1 MARRSVLLALA
12 IVTALVGTLLIVMYV
27 QGIDNRATEGQE
39 LVEVLVAKDI
49 VNAGESVSAAEEA
62 GKFEKREIRR
72 DDLVPGALSSST
84 SVTGLVATGNI
95 YPGEQLIA
103 DKFGNVGDTQ
113 TLVIPDDMLAMSVEL
128 TDPERVA
135 GFVNPGSEVAVFVTV
150 SDPKGYTRVLLTR
163 VTVIGVGTTTT
174 TSRTVTDESG
184 AQTVEEVPKTIL
196 TLALT
201 QKESEKLIWADRF
214 GDLNFALLSDK
225 TKVVDQKGVD
235 APIVLPGLPAAAV
248 G

>member
-12 IVTALVGTLLIVMYV
+12 IVTALVGTLLIVLYV
-27 QGIDNRATEGQE
+27 QGIDSRATQGQE
-39 LVEVLVAKDI
+39 LVEVLVAKD
-49 VNAGESVSAAEEA
+49 VVDAGESVAAAEEA
-62 GKFEKREIRR
+62 GKFEKTEVRRE
-72 DDLVPGALSSST
+72 DLVPGALSSST

-95 YPGEQLIA
+95 FPGEQLIA
-103 DKFGNVGDTQ
+103 DKFGTVGDTQ
-113 TLVIPDDMLAMSVEL
+113 TLVIPDDKLAISVEL

-150 SDPKGYTRVLLTR
+150 SNPKSYTRVLLTR
-163 VTVIGVGTTTT
+163 VTVIGVGQTTT

-184 AQTVEEVPKTIL
+184 AQTIEEIPKTIL

-201 QKESEKLIWADRF
+201 QKETEKFVWADRF

-225 TKVVDQKGVD
+225 TKVVDQAGTD
-235 APIVLPGLPAAAV
+235 AQTAIPGLPPVV

>member
-12 IVTALVGTLLIVMYV
+12 IVTALVGTLLIVLYV
-27 QGIDNRATEGQE
+27 QGIDSRATEGQE

-49 VNAGESVSAAEEA
+49 VNAGESVSSAEEA
-62 GKFEKREIRR
+62 GKFEKSEVRRE
-72 DDLVPGALSSST
+72 DMVPGALSSST

-95 YPGEQLIA
+95 FPGEQLIA
-103 DKFGNVGDTQ
+103 DKFGSLADTE
-113 TLVIPDDMLAMSVEL
+113 TLVIPDDTLAISVEL

-150 SDPKGYTRVLLTR
+150 TDPKSYTRVLLTR
-163 VTVIGVGTTTT
+163 VTVIGVGQTTS

-184 AQTVEEVPKTIL
+184 AQTVEEIPKTIL

-201 QKESEKLIWADRF
+201 QKETEKFIWADRF
-214 GDLNFALLSDK
+214 GELNFALLSDK
-225 TKVVDQKGVD
+225 TKVVDQEGTD
-235 APIVLPGLPAAAV
+235 AQIAVPGLPAVV

>member
-1 MARRSVLLALA
+1 MARRSVILTLAV
-12 IVTALVGTLLIVMYV
+12 VTALVGTLLIVLYV

-39 LVEVLVAKDI
+39 LVEVLVAKD
-49 VNAGESVSAAEEA
+49 VVSAGETVAAAEES
-62 GKFEKREIRR
+62 GKFEKKQVRRE
-72 DDLVPGALSSST
+72 DLVPGALSSST

-103 DKFGNVGDTQ
+103 DKFGSIGDTQ
-113 TLVIPDDMLAMSVEL
+113 SLVIPDDKLAISVEL

-135 GFVNPGSEVAVFVTV
+135 GFVNPGSEVSIFITV
-150 SDPKGYTRVLLTR
+150 SEPKQYTRVLLTR
-163 VTVIGVGTTTT
+163 VTVIGVGQTTT

-196 TLALT
+196 TLALS

-214 GDLNFALLSDK
+214 GDLNVALLSDK
-225 TKVVDQKGVD
+225 TNVTDEPGVD
-235 APIVLPGLPAAAV
+235 APVVLPGLPASV